1 MPHIAKHRLQQRIA
15 DIEYEAQ
22 NLRQPPG
29 CKVVFKPW
37 RKARVN
43 MRPDLD
49 LRNETYDQGKAQER
63 TPGCF
68 SSSGPC
74 NQSIKRGANGSTTV
88 CSGLAGLD
96 LCRGD
101 AERQYKGA

>member
-1 MPHIAKHRLQQRIA
+1 
-15 DIEYEAQ
+15 
-22 NLRQPPG
+22 
-29 CKVVFKPW
+29 
-37 RKARVN
+37 